1 MFLHGFRIA
10 ILVGATL
17 VACGAVLSFFTI
29 RDDALR
35 AAPAAAK
42 PECTI
47 NCAVGGPPLEPGPE
61 AAHAGHQTPDAPG
74 PA

>member
-1 MFLHGFRIA
+1 
-10 ILVGATL
+10 
-17 VACGAVLSFFTI
+17 VLSFFTI

-47 NCAVGGPPLEPGPE
+47 NCAVGAPPLEPGPE
-61 AAHAGHQTPDAPG
+61 DARAGHQASGVPG
-74 PA
+74 AA

>member
-1 MFLHGFRIA
+1 M
-10 ILVGATL
+10 
-17 VACGAVLSFFTI
+17 LSFFTI

-47 NCAVGGPPLEPGPE
+47 NCAVGAPPLEPGPE